1 MLDRVALKSSD
12 MELKFG
18 KDLLLYARLAY
29 QRKDYTYSV
38 IFLEKAIEYG
48 NDDARVA
55 LANIYREG
63 KHVRKDIAK
72 SNKLLLEA
80 AKNGNKKARARLLK
94 IGPKNKLR
102 EL

>member
-1 MLDRVALKSSD
+1 MVKVL
-12 MELKFG
+12 F
-18 KDLLLYARLAY
+18 YANKAY

-48 NDDARVA
+48 NDDARVV
-55 LANIYREG
+55 LANIYRDG

-72 SNKLLLEA
+72 SNRLLLEA
-80 AKNGNKKARARLLK
+80 ARNGNAAAKAKLFK

-102 EL
+102 KL

>member
-1 MLDRVALKSSD
+1 MLDEAAPAFSD
-12 MELKFG
+12 LEARISKIYLF
-18 KDLLLYARLAY
+18 YANKAY
-29 QRKDYTYSV
+29 ERKDYTYSV
-38 IFLEKAIEYG
+38 IFLEKAIENG

-72 SNKLLLEA
+72 SNRLLLEA

-102 EL
+102 KL